1 MEHRPSINW
10 AARLKEA
17 YCDKVETPE
26 PGYMTSAEIAKASG
40 ASDVHGRAMLRK
52 AVENG
57 YFKVKKFRIQT
68 GSRIMPVPH
77 YLWIGP
83 Q

>member
-1 MEHRPSINW
+1 
-10 AARLKEA
+10 
-17 YCDKVETPE
+17 
-26 PGYMTSAEIAKASG
+26 MTSAEIAKASG